1 MENESVT
8 TLANPGMSRSAA
20 DVETIVRGRLNG
32 RVRAFQ
38 LIAESQV
45 LVLRSRT
52 RTYYAKQL
60 AQHMVM
66 EISALQI
73 LANDIEVVNGDE
85 P

>member
-8 TLANPGMSRSAA
+8 TLANPAMSRSAA
-20 DVETIVRGRLNG
+20 DVETIVTGRLNG

-38 LIAESQV
+38 LIAESQG
-45 LVLRSRT
+45 LVLRGRT
-52 RTYYAKQL
+52 RTYHAKQL

-73 LANDIEVVNGDE
+73 LANVIEVVNGDE
-85 P
+85 S